1 MWRWPRPSSRTEP
14 GWRSGA
20 ALAALAALWLNP
32 ASATCPAAAPDPL
45 AAPYFTTIGADE
57 IPRGVVASI
66 TQDQAGFL
74 WIATGD
80 GLVRFDGFR
89 FVPMERAHKDPV
101 RRNLGWIRVMLP
113 GHDGRTWFGTEVD
126 GLAVHDPATGRIIDH
141 GSARSPSGFG
151 RHPVVTAL
159 AEGKDGAIWVGS
171 DGGGL
176 QRFDQ
181 RTGRFEVVSPDDDPA
196 PRARVLSLAQA
207 DNVLWVGTW
216 QGLFRGALVGGP
228 WQPVVGLTG
237 QVVTALHLDSQ
248 GRLWVG
254 TAAGGVAVLGRG
266 ETRPRWIAAPGPG
279 PGAPGDP
286 DAVSA
291 LTSSAKGDTLWVG
304 RGRGVDLHDTGSGCL
319 RQSLRHDPAHSDGL
333 GGNEVSSLLRDAS
346 GAIWV
351 GGFGFGLQ
359 RTDPGLVA
367 LRLRQGSTEAG
378 GLFSDPDTRALLT
391 RPDGGLWAATHA
403 GPLVAMDAGLR
414 VQGRVPADDG
424 PPWQSMAPAADG
436 GAWLGRSGELLRV
449 EADGRPM
456 RRHRHTGGATNRMLE
471 ARDGR
476 LWIATQGGLYRLA
489 PGDAAPTPVHR
500 AEGGMVDGEIFALA
514 EAPDGEVWIG
524 GQRGLLRVVPSADTA
539 LSVEAPDGADLASTL
554 VLGLLFDRDGTLWL
568 DTAVAGLH
576 RMTQWNGHQA
586 RFDAISVRHGV
597 FNRPF
602 GVNLLQDSR
611 GRIWTQMYVYD
622 PSTDRL
628 HALTPADGAAQGTGW
643 FRAYTQLADG
653 RLVFGSSRGLLV
665 VDAAHFDP
673 PDQAPPVRL
682 TGLQVDGQPRPLPQD
697 AGPIDI
703 APGSHRFS
711 VEFAA
716 LDYADPRRTRYA
728 YRLVGVDSDWVSTS
742 AAFRSASYGNL
753 APGQYRLEVRGSNR
767 AGVWAAEP
775 VQVRVNVLPT
785 WWQTGAA
792 RVSAVLALLILG
804 ALLLATMVQRRTR
817 TLTRRQQALEDRVAE
832 RTTALVAA
840 TEQLRT
846 QSLALEQ
853 ASLTDPLTGL
863 RNRRQ
868 LAQAIEADLA
878 LARQKRQQGLAI
890 DTPGL
895 VFFLIDIDHFK
906 QVNDDYGHAAGDA
919 VLAQMRGRLQ
929 QVFRDSDLLVRWGGE
944 EFLVI
949 ARDCAREHAPEVA
962 ERLRAVIADTPF
974 DFGDGQ
980 TLQRSCSIGFA
991 AFPLAPA
998 CPEALD
1004 WEATVG
1010 LADTALLAVKRSG
1023 RDGWMGLLGCH
1034 ASTPQAVQRCVGQP
1048 AASWSTDPA
1057 LSVALRP

>member
-1 MWRWPRPSSRTEP
+1 ML
-14 GWRSGA
+14 A
-20 ALAALAALWLNP
+20 ALTALAALWLNP
-32 ASATCPAAAPDPL
+32 ASATCPAPAPDPL
-45 AAPYFTTIGADE
+45 AAPYFTAIGSDD

-66 TQDQAGFL
+66 TQDRAGFL

-80 GLVRFDGFR
+80 GPVRFDGFR
-89 FVPMERAHKDPV
+89 FVPVERAHKDPV

-113 GHDGRTWFGTEVD
+113 GRDGRTWFGTEVD
-126 GLAVHDPATGRIIDH
+126 GLAEHDPATDRITDH
-141 GSARSPSGFG
+141 GSARSPSDSGP
-151 RHPVVTAL
+151 HPLVTAL

-176 QRFDQ
+176 QRFDP
-181 RTGRFEVVSPDDDPA
+181 RTGRFEVVSPDGDPS
-196 PRARVLSLAQA
+196 PPARILSLAQA
-207 DNVLWVGTW
+207 DDALWVGTW
-216 QGLFRGALVGGP
+216 RGVFRGTLVDGH
-228 WQPVVGLTG
+228 WQPVVGLTD

-254 TAAGGVAVLGRG
+254 TAAGGVAMLGRG
-266 ETRPRWIAAPGPG
+266 ETRPRWIAEPRPGPG
-279 PGAPGDP
+279 TPGDP

-291 LTSSAKGDTLWVG
+291 VTSSAMGDTLWVG

-319 RQSLRHDPAHSDGL
+319 RQSLRRDPAHSDGL
-333 GGNEVSSLLRDAS
+333 GGNEISSLLRDAS

-378 GLFSDPDTRALLT
+378 GLFSDPDTRALLA
-391 RPDGGLWAATHA
+391 RPDGGLWAATRA
-403 GPLVAMDAGLR
+403 GPLVAMDAGLHI
-414 VQGRVPADDG
+414 QGRVPVDDG

-436 GAWLGRSGELLRV
+436 GAWLGRSGELLR
-449 EADGRPM
+449 ADAGGRPL
-456 RRHRHTGGATNRMLE
+456 RRYRHAGGATHSMLE
-471 ARDGR
+471 AGDRR

-489 PGDAAPTPVHR
+489 PGEAAPTPVHR
-500 AEGGMVDGEIFALA
+500 ADGGMVDDEQFTLA
-514 EAPDGEVWIG
+514 EAPDGAIWVG
-524 GQRGLLRVVPSADTA
+524 GRRGLLRVAPRADMA
-539 LSVEAPDGADLASTL
+539 VAVEAPDGADLTSTL

-568 DTAVAGLH
+568 DTSVAGLH

-597 FNRPF
+597 TNRPF

-611 GRIWTQMYVYD
+611 GRIWTHMYVYD

-643 FRAYTQLADG
+643 FHAYARLVDG
-653 RLVFGSSRGLLV
+653 RLVFGGSRGLLV

-682 TGLQVDGQPRPLPQD
+682 TGLQVDGQARPLPQD
-697 AGPIDI
+697 AGHIEIP
-703 APGSHRFS
+703 PGSHRFS

-753 APGQYRLEVRGSNR
+753 APGPYRLEVRGSNR

-775 VQVRVNVLPT
+775 VRVEVNVLPT

-792 RVSAVLALLILG
+792 RLSAVLGLLILG
-804 ALLLATMVQRRTR
+804 ALLLATMVQRRTQ

-878 LARQKRQQGLAI
+878 LARRRWHHGVEN

-944 EFLVI
+944 EFLVV
-949 ARDCAREHAPEVA
+949 ARECAREHAPEVA
-962 ERLRAVIADTPF
+962 ERLRAVIAETPF

-1004 WEATVG
+1004 WETTVG

-1023 RDGWMGLLGCH
+1023 RNGWMGLLGCH
-1034 ASTPQAVQRCVGQP
+1034 VSTPEAVQRCVGQP
-1048 AASWSTDPA
+1048 PASWSTDPA
-1057 LSVALRP
+1057 LSVALRPGPETSAHDTHS